1 MSSMSHR
8 ERVVTTL
15 SLQEPDRV
23 PLDFG
28 GSIATTIIIPAYQ
41 NLKKY
46 LGLEHETHIMVS
58 RARTVIPD
66 KTILERFDIDTYPLV
81 LGEYR
86 GGAAREVDHD
96 TIVDFWGTTWKRAA
110 NGHFINVKGPFQDPH
125 PEIELLETYE
135 WPDPGNPGLF
145 EGLKQKAEVMH
156 KDTDYAI
163 VLSLPPGIVH
173 RCQYMRGFAEWLMD
187 LYINTEF
194 ACRLMDL
201 IADIWI
207 EIAEHA
213 LDEVGDNIDVIMWAD
228 DLAMQQGPFMS
239 PQMYRDLIKPRHKR
253 MNAALKARSNAKI
266 HYHSCGSVYLL
277 VEDLIDTGIDALNP
291 IQVNAR
297 NMDPARLKE
306 EFGDRLAFWG
316 GIDTQKVLP
325 FGKPEEVRQEVRRVI
340 DCMGR
345 GGGYILAGVHN
356 IQAEVPPENIV
367 AMFDE
372 GKSYGRY

>member
-1 MSSMSHR
+1 MSHR
-8 ERVVTTL
+8 ERVVTAL
-15 SLQEPDRV
+15 ALQEPDRV

-28 GSIATTIIIPAYQ
+28 GSIATTIIMPAYE

-46 LGLEHETHIMVS
+46 LGLEHETHIMGR

-66 KTILERFDIDTYPLV
+66 KAVLERFDIDTYPLV

-86 GGAAREVDHD
+86 GGAAREIDHD

-110 NGHFINVKGPFQDPH
+110 NGHFINVKGPFQDSH
-125 PEIELLETYE
+125 PRIELLETYE

-145 EGLKQKAEVMH
+145 EGLKQKARVMH

-187 LYINTEF
+187 LQVNTEF

-253 MNAALKARSNAKI
+253 MNAALKARSDAKI

-367 AMFDE
+367 AMFE
-372 GKSYGRY
+372 EAKSYGKY

>member
-8 ERVVTTL
+8 ERVLTTL
-15 SLQEPDRV
+15 NLQEPDRV

-28 GSIATTIIIPAYQ
+28 SSIATTIIMPAYES
-41 NLKKY
+41 LKKY
-46 LGLEHETHIMVS
+46 LGLEHETQIMMS
-58 RARTVIPD
+58 RSRTVIPD

-86 GGAAREVDHD
+86 GGAAKEIDHD
-96 TIVDFWGTTWKRAA
+96 ILVDFWGTTWKRTPD
-110 NGHFINVKGPFQDPH
+110 GHFINVKGPFQNRQPR
-125 PEIELLETYE
+125 IELLETYE

-145 EGLKQKAEVMH
+145 EGLKQKAEALY
-156 KDTDYAI
+156 KNTDYAI
-163 VLSLPPGIVH
+163 VLNLPVGIVH
-173 RCQYMRGFAEWLMD
+173 LCQYMRGFAEWLMD
-187 LYINTEF
+187 LQTNTEF
-194 ACRLMDL
+194 ACRLLDL
-201 IADIWI
+201 ITDIWI
-207 EIAEHA
+207 KIAENA
-213 LDEVGDNIDVIMWAD
+213 LDEVGDNIDVIMWGD

-239 PQMYRDLIKPRHKR
+239 PQMYRDLIKPSHKR

-325 FGKPEEVRQEVRRVI
+325 FGKPEEVRQEVRRII
-340 DCMGR
+340 DCMGK
-345 GGGYILAGVHN
+345 GGGYILASVHN

-367 AMFDE
+367 AMFEE
-372 GKSYGRY
+372 GKSYGKY